1 MRRPMNSAAP
11 ASNSSGSRPGFAI
24 SAHSFP
30 LGDDDRPETAVDV
43 GIDCPQCL
51 GGFLR
56 ACQVLLVCDDVIAE
70 NDAYLTLPARKEG
83 IIPGAVDLRPPRLT
97 GDRIARQ
104 TIQFERR
111 IACDSPEGRLIC
123 DETVGPGAMDE
134 AKERVVGGMTNSG
147 VVSAVGD
154 GRAIRI
160 GEEPLDR
167 LHGRLRSRAGL
178 LPFQTIEREDVPR
191 NMIITAYVGEQGRA
205 GRRA

>member
-43 GIDCPQCL
+43 GTDCPQCL

-83 IIPGAVDLRPPRLT
+83 IIPGAANLRLPRFT

-104 TIQFERR
+104 AIQSERR
-111 IACDSPEGRLIC
+111 IECNSPEGRLIC
-123 DETVGPGAMDE
+123 DETVAPGTMDE
-134 AKERVVGGMTNSG
+134 AIERVVGGLTSSG
-147 VVSAVGD
+147 VVSAVGNR
-154 GRAIRI
+154 RALRI
-160 GEEPLDR
+160 AQEPLD
-167 LHGRLRSRAGL
+167 LFRSYMAVYAREQAYCHFSPALIGNL
-178 LPFQTIEREDVPR
+178 ERYWNAQSRTP
-191 NMIITAYVGEQGRA
+191 
-205 GRRA
+205 

>member
-24 SAHSFP
+24 GAHSFP

-104 TIQFERR
+104 TIQSERR

-123 DETVGPGAMDE
+123 DEIAPRDKMDE
-134 AKERVVGGMTNSG
+134 ALINVIDRLTSSG
-147 VVSAVGD
+147 VVSAVANR
-154 GRAIRI
+154 RAFRI
-160 GEEPLDR
+160 GQEPIDLFR
-167 LHGRLRSRAGL
+167 QYLAVYAREQAYCHFSPALIANL
-178 LPFQTIEREDVPR
+178 ERHWKARER
-191 NMIITAYVGEQGRA
+191 KI
-205 GRRA
+205 